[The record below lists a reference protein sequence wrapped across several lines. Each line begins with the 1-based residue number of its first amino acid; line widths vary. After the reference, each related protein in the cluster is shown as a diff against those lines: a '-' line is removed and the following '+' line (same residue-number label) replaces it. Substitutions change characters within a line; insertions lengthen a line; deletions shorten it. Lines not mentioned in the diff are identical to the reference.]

1 MSKPAKSVSQRRL
14 ISAMDRALDREYER
28 QTDAGFFAV
37 LNAVAEIKRSL
48 GIKEERKP

>member
-1 MSKPAKSVSQRRL
+1 MSHTHAEA
-14 ISAMDRALDREYER
+14 I
-28 QTDAGFFAV
+28 AV